1 MCAPP
6 PPLAPLTH
14 SPLAPLA
21 FRSHTFPST
30 GTILAVGTDGT
41 GTADTVDYV
50 RVYELDTAWAL
61 RETITGASLE
71 ASSAA
76 YGIQARIAN
85 DGTTLV
91 VGVPGHGAGV
101 GDSYGTGLLKTYA
114 WTEQSAPPPPSP
126 PSSSKH
132 SDAVLGGAI
141 GGAIAGT
148 ILLGGGAYYV
158 FHRTK
163 VGRQGA
169 FAPMAGQGAGFSE

>member
-1 MCAPP
+1 
-6 PPLAPLTH
+6 
-14 SPLAPLA
+14 
-21 FRSHTFPST
+21 
-30 GTILAVGTDGT
+30 
-41 GTADTVDYV
+41 
-50 RVYELDTAWAL
+50 VYELDTAWAL
-61 RETITGASLE
+61 RDTITGASLE

-85 DGTTLV
+85 DGTALV

-126 PSSSKH
+126 LSSKH

-169 FAPMAGQGAGFSE
+169 FAPMTGQGAGFSE